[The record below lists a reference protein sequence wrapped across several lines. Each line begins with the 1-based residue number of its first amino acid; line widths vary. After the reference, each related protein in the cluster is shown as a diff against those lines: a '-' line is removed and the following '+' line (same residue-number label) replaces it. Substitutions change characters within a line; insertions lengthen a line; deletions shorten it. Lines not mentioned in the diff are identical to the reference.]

1 MYLIFLKI
9 ILLVFTIFLA
19 NAFKVKNSLASFGQ
33 HTGFGE
39 KIGTVEVVD
48 PFFSKDTLGIACQG
62 SKKYYRSNYDHSFSP
77 ENSIVV
83 YNDDYKAPEKP

>member
-9 ILLVFTIFLA
+9 ILLVFTLFFA

-48 PFFSKDTLGIACQG
+48 PFFQRTLL
-62 SKKYYRSNYDHSFSP
+62 
-77 ENSIVV
+77 V
-83 YNDDYKAPEKP
+83 